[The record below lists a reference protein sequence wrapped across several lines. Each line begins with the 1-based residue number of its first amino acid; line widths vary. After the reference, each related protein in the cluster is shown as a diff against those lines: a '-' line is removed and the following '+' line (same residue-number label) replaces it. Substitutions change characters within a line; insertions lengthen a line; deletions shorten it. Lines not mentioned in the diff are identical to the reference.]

1 MTDQAIWLTE
11 ANIAELV
18 SINTGISALR
28 DLLPREVTGGA
39 RNLNKVLATWPP
51 RSAMHNLGSVD
62 PDQGVGGIKSWVNTP
77 EGAQA
82 VYVLF
87 DTVKGRVLAMMEAG
101 TLGALRTAGIS
112 GLATGLMADPAADSL
127 SVIGAGRQ
135 ALGQVASVATVR
147 PLRKIHVFSRTEDSK
162 QAFCEALR
170 AQFDAEIVAEPTLE
184 SAVKAAPILTLVTR
198 ATEPFVTAEMIVPG
212 THVNAVGAILPANA
226 ELTPD
231 AMQVFDSFV
240 VDNIDNARLSS
251 AELRGHLGDDDAAWQ
266 ALPTVGGLLA
276 GEGFVHVPGQTTCFK
291 AMGMG
296 LSDLAIAVA
305 AYGRARKLGV
315 GAPLTRAHSGGM
327 NWDALSAAQYAAQA
341 GWAGQ

>member
-1 MTDQAIWLTE
+1 MSDQAIWLTE
-11 ANIAELV
+11 ADIAELV
-18 SINTGISALR
+18 SINTGIEALR

-39 RNLNKVLATWPP
+39 RNLSKVLAIWPP
-51 RSAMHNLGSVD
+51 RSSMHNLGSVD
-62 PDQGVGGIKSWVNTP
+62 PERGVGGIKSWVNTP

-87 DTVKGRVLAMMEAG
+87 DTRKGQVLAMMQAG

-112 GLATGLMADPAADSL
+112 GLATGLMADPGADSL

-147 PLRKIHVFSRTEDSK
+147 PLRKIHVFSRTEESK

-170 AQFDAEIVAEPTLE
+170 AKFDAEIVAEPTLE

-198 ATEPFVTAEMIVPG
+198 ASEPFVTAEMIAPG

-231 AMQVFDSFV
+231 AMTVFDRFV

-251 AELRGHLGDDDAAWQ
+251 AELRDHFGEDDAKWQ

-276 GEGFVHVPGQTTCFK
+276 SGGFRYTPGQTTCFK

-305 AYGRARKLGV
+305 ALGRARELGV
-315 GAPLTRAHSGGM
+315 GAPLGSEKSGGM
-327 NWDALSAAQYAAQA
+327 SWDALSAAQAGGAAQ
-341 GWAGQ
+341 